1 MNDYEA
7 DDIEGLL
14 GTLEY
19 DEPEADDL
27 TEARGR
33 SRNFSRLPTV
43 PKGGLSPPRPQGQ
56 AVTQMQ
62 LQALATR
69 VDGRLQKLD
78 TKTGVLERRIN
89 TVNTEQGRLAAAL
102 KKETAAR
109 TKGEKE
115 QAQITQL
122 LTILPLLT
130 PRSSRTITAA
140 TNGLQQNDKVLLDTD
155 GISALLPILL
165 ISGGLGGG
173 GGSGGLFGGGGDSS
187 IFPLILLLALQPG
200 GLGSK

>member
-1 MNDYEA
+1 MNDTET
-7 DDIEGLL
+7 DDIESLL

-27 TEARGR
+27 AEARGR
-33 SRNFSRLPTV
+33 SRNFPRLPTV

-69 VDGRLQKLD
+69 VDGRLKQLD

-89 TVNTEQGRLAAAL
+89 TVNTEQGRQAAAL
-102 KKETAAR
+102 KKEIAAR

-130 PRSSRTITAA
+130 PRTSVKLTA
-140 TNGLQQNDKVLLDTD
+140 DV
-155 GISALLPILL
+155 
-165 ISGGLGGG
+165 GGL
-173 GGSGGLFGGGGDSS
+173 
-187 IFPLILLLALQPG
+187 
-200 GLGSK
+200 KKR